1 MFITLGVIVVLLILS
16 GLFSGSETALT
27 AASKPLMHQLEQRGD
42 KKATL
47 VNRLYARKD
56 RLIGAI
62 LLGNNLVN
70 IMASALATS
79 VLISLFGEAGVAYAT
94 IAMTLLVLIFSEV
107 LPKTYAIENA
117 NRMALAVAP
126 YIRVVVAV
134 FAPITNSVQMIVT
147 GVLKL
152 LRVNNDNGDTDA
164 KVEELR
170 GAIDLHEGLDQEA
183 VNQERAMLRSVLD
196 LNEVE
201 VDEIM
206 THRKAVAAI
215 DVDLPTPEIVDQVLA
230 SPYTRIPLWR
240 ETPDNVIGVLHAKE
254 LLRAIRA
261 HKGKLENLKIEQLA
275 ATPWF
280 IPETTSLLD
289 QLQAFRNR
297 HEHFSLVVDEY
308 GVLLGVVT
316 LEDILE
322 EIVGD
327 ISDEHD
333 INVEGVQG
341 QPDGTYLVDGT
352 VTLRDLNREFRW
364 QLPDEEAAT
373 IAGLILHESRRIPEV
388 GQTFS
393 YFGFRMEVM
402 ERLRNQITLV
412 RINPL
417 GKKEKEKSKTVVEDT
432 VATP

>member
-1 MFITLGVIVVLLILS
+1 MFITLGAIFILLILS
-16 GLFSGSETALT
+16 GFFSGSETALT

-42 KKATL
+42 KKASM
-47 VNRLYARKD
+47 VNRLHDRKD

-70 IMASALATS
+70 ILASALATS
-79 VLISLFGEAGVAYAT
+79 VLISFFGEAGVAYAT

-126 YIRVVVAV
+126 SIRVVVAV
-134 FAPITNSVQMIVT
+134 LAPVTKTIQIIVN
-147 GVLKL
+147 GVLRL
-152 LRVNNDNGDTDA
+152 VGVDLDATDNEA
-164 KVEELR
+164 KIEELR
-170 GAIDLHEGLDQEA
+170 GAIDLHDGENLDT

-196 LNEVE
+196 LNEVR

-206 THRKAVAAI
+206 THRKAVVA
-215 DVDLPTPEIVDQVLA
+215 VDADHPTEEIVDEVLA

-240 ETPDNVIGVLHAKE
+240 ENPDNVIGILHAKE

-261 HKGKLENLKIEQLA
+261 HKGKLDDLKIEELA
-275 ATPWF
+275 AQPWF
-280 IPETTSLLD
+280 IPETTTLLD

-297 HEHFSLVVDEY
+297 HEHFSLVIDEY

-333 INVEGVQG
+333 LNVEGVQI
-341 QPDGTYLVDGT
+341 QPDGSYLVDGT
-352 VTLRDLNREFRW
+352 VTIRDLNREFGW
-364 QLPDEEAAT
+364 PLPDEEAST

-388 GQTFS
+388 GQIFS
-393 YFGFRMEVM
+393 YYGFRMEIT

-412 RINPL
+412 RVTPL
-417 GKKEKEKSKTVVEDT
+417 GDPEKTEPTDPLAKTVE
-432 VATP
+432 

>member
-1 MFITLGVIVVLLILS
+1 MFITLGAIFILLILS
-16 GLFSGSETALT
+16 GFFSGSETALT

-42 KKATL
+42 KKASM
-47 VNRLYARKD
+47 VNRLHDRKD

-70 IMASALATS
+70 ILASALATS
-79 VLISLFGEAGVAYAT
+79 VLISFFGEAGVAYAT

-126 YIRVVVAV
+126 SIRVVVAV
-134 FAPITNSVQMIVT
+134 LAPITKTIQIIVN
-147 GVLKL
+147 GVLRLVGVDLDATDNEAKL
-152 LRVNNDNGDTDA
+152 
-164 KVEELR
+164 EELR
-170 GAIDLHEGLDQEA
+170 GAIDLHDGENLDT

-196 LNEVE
+196 LNEVR

-206 THRKAVAAI
+206 THRKAVVA
-215 DVDLPTPEIVDQVLA
+215 VDADHPTEEIVDEVLA

-240 ETPDNVIGVLHAKE
+240 ENPDNVIGILHAKE

-261 HKGKLENLKIEQLA
+261 HKGKLDDLKIEELA
-275 ATPWF
+275 AQPWF
-280 IPETTSLLD
+280 IPETTTLLD

-297 HEHFSLVVDEY
+297 HEHFSLVIDEY

-333 INVEGVQG
+333 LNVEGVQI
-341 QPDGTYLVDGT
+341 QPDGSYLVDGT
-352 VTLRDLNREFRW
+352 VTIRDLNREFGW
-364 QLPDEEAAT
+364 PLPDEEAST

-388 GQTFS
+388 GQIFS
-393 YFGFRMEVM
+393 YYGFRMEIT

-412 RINPL
+412 RVTPL
-417 GKKEKEKSKTVVEDT
+417 GDPEKTEPTDPLAKTVE
-432 VATP
+432 

>member
-1 MFITLGVIVVLLILS
+1 MFITLGAIFILLILS
-16 GLFSGSETALT
+16 GFFSGSETALT

-42 KKATL
+42 KKASM
-47 VNRLYARKD
+47 VNRLHDRKD

-70 IMASALATS
+70 ILASALATS
-79 VLISLFGEAGVAYAT
+79 VLISFFGEAGVAYAT

-126 YIRVVVAV
+126 SIRVVVAV
-134 FAPITNSVQMIVT
+134 LAPVTKTIQIIVN
-147 GVLKL
+147 GVLRL
-152 LRVNNDNGDTDA
+152 VGVDLDATDNEA
-164 KVEELR
+164 KIEELR
-170 GAIDLHEGLDQEA
+170 GAIDLHDGENLDT

-196 LNEVE
+196 LNEVR

-206 THRKAVAAI
+206 THRKSVVAVDA
-215 DVDLPTPEIVDQVLA
+215 DHPTEEIVDEVLA

-240 ETPDNVIGVLHAKE
+240 ENPDNVIGILHAKE

-261 HKGKLENLKIEQLA
+261 HKGKLNDLKIEELA
-275 ATPWF
+275 AQPWF
-280 IPETTSLLD
+280 IPETTTLLD

-297 HEHFSLVVDEY
+297 HEHFSLVIDEY

-333 INVEGVQG
+333 LNVEGVQI
-341 QPDGTYLVDGT
+341 QPDGSYLVDGT
-352 VTLRDLNREFRW
+352 VTIRDLNREFGW
-364 QLPDEEAAT
+364 PLPDEEAST

-388 GQTFS
+388 GQIFS
-393 YFGFRMEVM
+393 YYGFRMEIT

-412 RINPL
+412 RVTPL
-417 GKKEKEKSKTVVEDT
+417 GNPEKTEPTGPLAKTVE
-432 VATP
+432 

>member
-1 MFITLGVIVVLLILS
+1 MFITLGAIFILLILS
-16 GLFSGSETALT
+16 GFFSGSETALT

-42 KKATL
+42 KKASM
-47 VNRLYARKD
+47 VNRLHDRKD

-70 IMASALATS
+70 ILASALATS
-79 VLISLFGEAGVAYAT
+79 VLISFFGEAGVAYAT

-126 YIRVVVAV
+126 SIRVVVAV
-134 FAPITNSVQMIVT
+134 LAPITKTIQIIVN
-147 GVLKL
+147 GVLRLVGVDLDATDNEAKL
-152 LRVNNDNGDTDA
+152 
-164 KVEELR
+164 EELR
-170 GAIDLHEGLDQEA
+170 GAIDLHDGENLDT

-196 LNEVE
+196 LNEVR

-206 THRKAVAAI
+206 THRKAVVA
-215 DVDLPTPEIVDQVLA
+215 VDADHPTEEIVDEVLA

-240 ETPDNVIGVLHAKE
+240 ENPDNVIGILHAKE

-261 HKGKLENLKIEQLA
+261 HKGKLNDLKIEELA
-275 ATPWF
+275 AQPWF
-280 IPETTSLLD
+280 IPETTTLLD

-297 HEHFSLVVDEY
+297 HEHFSLVIDEY

-333 INVEGVQG
+333 LNVEGVQI
-341 QPDGTYLVDGT
+341 QPDGSYLVDGT
-352 VTLRDLNREFRW
+352 VTIRDLNREFGW
-364 QLPDEEAAT
+364 PLPDEEAST

-388 GQTFS
+388 GQIFS
-393 YFGFRMEVM
+393 YYGFRMEIT

-412 RINPL
+412 RVTPL
-417 GKKEKEKSKTVVEDT
+417 GNPEKTEPTGPLAKTVE
-432 VATP
+432 

>member
-1 MFITLGVIVVLLILS
+1 MFITLGAIFILLILS

-42 KKATL
+42 KKASM
-47 VNRLYARKD
+47 VNRLHDRKD

-70 IMASALATS
+70 ILASALATS
-79 VLISLFGEAGVAYAT
+79 VLISFFGEAGVVYAT

-126 YIRVVVAV
+126 FIRVVVAV
-134 FAPITNSVQMIVT
+134 LAPITKAIQVIVN
-147 GVLKL
+147 GVLRL
-152 LRVNNDNGDTDA
+152 VGVDLDATDNEA
-164 KVEELR
+164 KIEELR
-170 GAIDLHEGLDQEA
+170 GAIDLHDGENLDT

-196 LNEVE
+196 LNEVR

-206 THRKAVAAI
+206 THRKSVVAI
-215 DVDLPTPEIVDQVLA
+215 DVDHPTEEIVDEVLA

-240 ETPDNVIGVLHAKE
+240 ENPDNVIGVLHAKE

-261 HKGKLENLKIEQLA
+261 NKGKLDVLKIEELA
-275 ATPWF
+275 AQPWF
-280 IPETTSLLD
+280 IPETTTLLD

-297 HEHFSLVVDEY
+297 HEHFSLVIDEY

-327 ISDEHD
+327 ITDEHD
-333 INVEGVQG
+333 LNVEGVQI
-341 QPDGTYLVDGT
+341 QPDGSYLVDGT
-352 VTLRDLNREFRW
+352 VTIRDLNREFGW
-364 QLPDEEAAT
+364 PLPDEEAST

-388 GQTFS
+388 GQVFS
-393 YFGFRMEVM
+393 YYGFRMEIT

-412 RINPL
+412 RVMPL
-417 GKKEKEKSKTVVEDT
+417 GDQEQQEPDETLAKTVE
-432 VATP
+432 